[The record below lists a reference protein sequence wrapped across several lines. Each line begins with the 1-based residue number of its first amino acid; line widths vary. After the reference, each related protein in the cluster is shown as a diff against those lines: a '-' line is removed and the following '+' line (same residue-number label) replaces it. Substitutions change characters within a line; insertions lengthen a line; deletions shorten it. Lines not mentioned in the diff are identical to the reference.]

1 MSASQHPQLPQCSC
15 RHSIN
20 VGTPQVSNDGAISST
35 TVSKR
40 CRQQHGGKRLGP
52 YLPSCL
58 SRRSLGTTTTASEP
72 SLGRNVSWKPTSCPV
87 TCHSQPSTAPA
98 SRDTCRGSQQWAT
111 DVTNHA
117 APLQGAFTQ
126 HVACAPPR
134 SQSCPPSRQAWYPTR
149 SAAQLAVGSTRRALH
164 SGSSLP
170 IAPEQ

>member
-117 APLQGAFTQ
+117 APLAGRVHSARVMCTSVLSVLPAVTTSLVPDSFGRPAGRGK
-126 HVACAPPR
+126 HPPCASQRQLPPH
-134 SQSCPPSRQAWYPTR
+134 CT
-149 SAAQLAVGSTRRALH
+149 
-164 SGSSLP
+164 
-170 IAPEQ
+170 